1 MGKNVVDEIKKNI
14 VAGIVFV
21 AIMGACFFSGY
32 LTVKYAKRADD
43 NTAIIAEYEARLAD
57 IAIINSELQK
67 ENSRITEANNRI
79 TKRLDDAKTI
89 IDGIDGQL
97 EKDGDTIQRIVDTL
111 SKLERAISII
121 FENWAPKK

>member
-1 MGKNVVDEIKKNI
+1 MVDEIKKNLLSG
-14 VAGIVFV
+14 VVFV
-21 AIMGACFFSGY
+21 AIMGTCFFGGY
-32 LTVKYAKRADD
+32 LTAKHTKPTDD
-43 NTAIIAEYEARLAD
+43 NTAIVAEYEARLAG
-57 IAIINSELQK
+57 IEIVNRELQK
-67 ENSRITEANNRI
+67 ANIRITEYNNRI

-121 FENWAPKK
+121 FEHWTPKK

>member
-1 MGKNVVDEIKKNI
+1 MVDEIKKNL
-14 VAGIVFV
+14 VACIVFI
-21 AIMGACFFSGY
+21 AIICASFFGGY
-32 LTVKYAKRADD
+32 LTAKYTKPADD
-43 NTAIIAEYEARLAD
+43 NTAIIAEYEARLAG
-57 IAIINSELQK
+57 IAIVNRELQK
-67 ENSRITEANNRI
+67 ANSRITEYNSRI

-121 FENWAPKK
+121 FENWTLKK

>member
-1 MGKNVVDEIKKNI
+1 MADEIKKNLLSG
-14 VAGIVFV
+14 VVFV
-21 AIMGACFFSGY
+21 AIMGASFFGGY
-32 LTVKYAKRADD
+32 LTAKYTKHADN
-43 NTAIIAEYEARLAD
+43 NTAIVAEYEARLAG
-57 IAIINSELQK
+57 IAIVNRELQK
-67 ENSRITEANNRI
+67 ANSRITEANNRI

-121 FENWAPKK
+121 FENWTPKK

>member
-1 MGKNVVDEIKKNI
+1 MLDEIKKT
-14 VAGIVFV
+14 VVPCVVFF
-21 AIMGACFFSGY
+21 AIIGACFFGGY
-32 LTVKYAKRADD
+32 LTAKYARPADD
-43 NTAIIAEYEARLAD
+43 NTAIVAEYEARLAV
-57 IAIINSELQK
+57 ARIINSELQK
-67 ENSRITEANNRI
+67 ANSRITEYNSRI

-97 EKDGDTIQRIVDTL
+97 EKDGNTIQRIVENV

>member
-1 MGKNVVDEIKKNI
+1 MVGEIKKNLLSG
-14 VAGIVFV
+14 VVFV
-21 AIMGACFFSGY
+21 AVMGACFLGGY
-32 LTVKYAKRADD
+32 LTAKYARPADD
-43 NTAIIAEYEARLAD
+43 NTAIVAEYEARLAGL
-57 IAIINSELQK
+57 ATVNSELQK
-67 ENSRITEANNRI
+67 ANSRLTEANNRI

-121 FENWAPKK
+121 FEKWAPKK

>member
-1 MGKNVVDEIKKNI
+1 MADEIKKTI
-14 VAGIVFV
+14 LSGIVFV
-21 AIMGACFFSGY
+21 AIICASFFGGY
-32 LTVKYAKRADD
+32 LAAKYARPADD
-43 NTAIIAEYEARLAD
+43 NTAIVAEYEARLAG
-57 IAIINSELQK
+57 IAIVNRELQK
-67 ENSRITEANNRI
+67 ANSRITEANNRI

-121 FENWAPKK
+121 FENWTPKK

>member
-1 MGKNVVDEIKKNI
+1 MVDEIKKNLLSG
-14 VAGIVFV
+14 VVFV
-21 AIMGACFFSGY
+21 AVMGACFLGGY
-32 LTVKYAKRADD
+32 LTAKYARPADD
-43 NTAIIAEYEARLAD
+43 NTAIVAEYEARLAGL
-57 IAIINSELQK
+57 ATVNSELQK

-111 SKLERAISII
+111 SKLEYAISII

>member
-1 MGKNVVDEIKKNI
+1 MVDEIKKTI
-14 VAGIVFV
+14 LSCIVFI
-21 AIMGACFFSGY
+21 AIMGTCFFGGY
-32 LTVKYAKRADD
+32 LTAKYTKPADN
-43 NTAIIAEYEARLAD
+43 NTSIIAEYENRLAGV
-57 IAIINSELQK
+57 AIVNRELQK
-67 ENSRITEANNRI
+67 ANSRITEYNSRI

-121 FENWAPKK
+121 FENWTPKK

>member
-1 MGKNVVDEIKKNI
+1 MVDEIKKTI
-14 VAGIVFV
+14 LSGIVFI
-21 AIMGACFFSGY
+21 AIMGTCFFGGY
-32 LTVKYAKRADD
+32 LTAKYTRPANDD
-43 NTAIIAEYEARLAD
+43 TRIVAEYEARLAGV
-57 IAIINSELQK
+57 AIVNRELQK
-67 ENSRITEANNRI
+67 AYSRITEYNSRI

-121 FENWAPKK
+121 FENWTPKK

>member
-1 MGKNVVDEIKKNI
+1 MVDEIKKNI
-14 VAGIVFV
+14 VACIVFI
-21 AIMGACFFSGY
+21 AIIGASFFGGY
-32 LTVKYAKRADD
+32 LTAKYARPADD
-43 NTAIIAEYEARLAD
+43 NTAIVAEYEARLAG
-57 IAIINSELQK
+57 IAIVNRELQK
-67 ENSRITEANNRI
+67 ANSRITEYNSRI

-121 FENWAPKK
+121 FEHWTPKK

>member
-1 MGKNVVDEIKKNI
+1 MVDEIKKNL
-14 VAGIVFV
+14 VACIVFI

-32 LTVKYAKRADD
+32 LTAKYARPTDD
-43 NTAIIAEYEARLAD
+43 NTAIVAEYEARLAG
-57 IAIINSELQK
+57 IAIVNRELQK
-67 ENSRITEANNRI
+67 ANSRITEYNNRI

-111 SKLERAISII
+111 SKLEYAISII
-121 FENWAPKK
+121 FENWEPKK

>member
-1 MGKNVVDEIKKNI
+1 VVGEIKKNLLSG
-14 VAGIVFV
+14 VVFV
-21 AIMGACFFSGY
+21 AVMGACFLGGY
-32 LTVKYAKRADD
+32 LTAKYARPADD
-43 NTAIIAEYEARLAD
+43 NTAIVAEYEARLAGL
-57 IAIINSELQK
+57 ATVNSELQK
-67 ENSRITEANNRI
+67 ANSRLTEANNRI

-121 FENWAPKK
+121 FEKWAPKK

>member
-1 MGKNVVDEIKKNI
+1 MLDEIKKT
-14 VAGIVFV
+14 VVPCVVFF
-21 AIMGACFFSGY
+21 AIMGTSFFGGY
-32 LTVKYAKRADD
+32 LTAKYARPADD
-43 NTAIIAEYEARLAD
+43 NTAIVAEYEARLAV
-57 IAIINSELQK
+57 ARIINSELQK
-67 ENSRITEANNRI
+67 ANSRITEANNRI

-89 IDGIDGQL
+89 VDGIDGQL

>member
-1 MGKNVVDEIKKNI
+1 VVDEIKKNLLPG
-14 VAGIVFV
+14 VVFI
-21 AIMGACFFSGY
+21 AIMGASFFGGY
-32 LTVKYAKRADD
+32 LTAKYARPTDD
-43 NTAIIAEYEARLAD
+43 NTAIVAEYEARLAG
-57 IAIINSELQK
+57 IAIVNRELQK
-67 ENSRITEANNRI
+67 ANSRITEYNNRI

-111 SKLERAISII
+111 SKLEYAISII

>member
-1 MGKNVVDEIKKNI
+1 MVDEIKKT
-14 VAGIVFV
+14 VVPCVVFF
-21 AIMGACFFSGY
+21 AIMGTSFFGGY
-32 LTVKYAKRADD
+32 LTAKHTKPADD
-43 NTAIIAEYEARLAD
+43 NTAIVAEYEARLAG
-57 IAIINSELQK
+57 IAIVNRELQK
-67 ENSRITEANNRI
+67 ANSRITEANNRI

-97 EKDGDTIQRIVDTL
+97 EKDGDTIQRIVENV